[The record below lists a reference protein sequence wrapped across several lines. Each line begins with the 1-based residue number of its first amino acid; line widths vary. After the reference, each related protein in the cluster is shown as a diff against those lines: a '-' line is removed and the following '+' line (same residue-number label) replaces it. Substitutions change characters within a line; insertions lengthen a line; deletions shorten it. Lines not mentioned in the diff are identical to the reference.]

1 MRLTYTDEALMEL
14 SDAVSY
20 YRSRAAGLG
29 LEFYQRVEVA
39 EDEIIAHS
47 EAWKNVGGPYRRRL
61 LKQFPYGLI
70 YHQQEPGWIEIVA
83 VMHLHREQDYWRGS
97 GA

>member
-1 MRLTYTDEALMEL
+1 MEL

-39 EDEIIAHS
+39 EDEIIAHP

>member
-1 MRLTYTDEALMEL
+1 MEL

>member
-1 MRLTYTDEALMEL
+1 MEL

-39 EDEIIAHS
+39 EDEIIAHP

-83 VMHLHREQDYWRGS
+83 VMHLHREPEYWRGS